1 VSNFGSAVAY
11 AGFGYASTFSGE
23 KALWLL
29 LASRVFAGIAGAN
42 LSVAS
47 AYIADVSPPE
57 KRSRAMGLIGMA
69 FGLGFIMGPALG
81 SFSAGKFGL
90 AGPGW
95 VAGGICAVNFFL
107 TAILLGE
114 SRKPTGEPHV
124 YRVRFAQWAHTF
136 QNKTVGFLIVL
147 YFFATFAF
155 ASFEMTIGFIL
166 RDNFG
171 YGPKD
176 IGYYITYCGVLSA
189 LLQGGGIGPLVKRFG
204 ERKLL
209 SMALII
215 SGVGLL
221 MMPYVKSQAG
231 LLLALGVFAFG
242 SGIHRPPLFGL
253 ISLLTPANEQGATMG
268 VSQSAS
274 SLARIVAPF
283 FAATL
288 YDQSHALPYIICA
301 VMSVVC
307 GLIAY
312 SYLNRPETEGH

>member
-1 VSNFGSAVAY
+1 
-11 AGFGYASTFSGE
+11 
-23 KALWLL
+23 
-29 LASRVFAGIAGAN
+29 
-42 LSVAS
+42 
-47 AYIADVSPPE
+47 
-57 KRSRAMGLIGMA
+57 
-69 FGLGFIMGPALG
+69 
-81 SFSAGKFGL
+81 
-90 AGPGW
+90 
-95 VAGGICAVNFFL
+95 
-107 TAILLGE
+107 
-114 SRKPTGEPHV
+114 
-124 YRVRFAQWAHTF
+124 
-136 QNKTVGFLIVL
+136 
-147 YFFATFAF
+147 
-155 ASFEMTIGFIL
+155 
-166 RDNFG
+166 
-171 YGPKD
+171 
-176 IGYYITYCGVLSA
+176 
-189 LLQGGGIGPLVKRFG
+189 
-204 ERKLL
+204 
-209 SMALII
+209 MALII